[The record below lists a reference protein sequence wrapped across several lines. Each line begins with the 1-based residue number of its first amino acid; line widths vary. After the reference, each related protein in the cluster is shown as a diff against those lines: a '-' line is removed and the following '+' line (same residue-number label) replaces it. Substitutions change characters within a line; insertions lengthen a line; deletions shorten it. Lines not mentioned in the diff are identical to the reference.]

1 MQRESIAQA
10 IADLDAWL
18 QTMRQPGGYGGPV
31 THWWQH
37 RMQYTGP
44 GLDWRYEGIL
54 IGYATLYEKTGQTV
68 WLDRLEAAVTDL
80 VEGQRPDG
88 SFRAS
93 RFELNPGTLGT
104 PHEAA
109 AALGLLFAAPILS
122 EPPTAVSVATRNLRR
137 LIDALWDGTGFND
150 RPDSRERV
158 PNKLATLA
166 HALMLA
172 AERTGDESYLPY
184 ARACLDDV
192 LRFQE
197 AGGELAGAVHQYAPG
212 CETGDDRF
220 FPYYAARCVPPLAKA
235 AQVFGNDRYAAAA
248 SAVLGF
254 LAGTMAEDGSWPQ
267 VVYRDGRRAAWPRWY
282 AGVADILL
290 AFHTMAK
297 PPPAA
302 ALERLLNSQLASGA
316 FRTATGF
323 ASRATQ
329 RPPSGVDDVRDAL
342 TVVGWNDKTLRLLA
356 DLHEGM
362 LPAAN
367 VRSATIETT
376 VGTRSATLVDAQ
388 DHLAIDHAA
397 TGLYHWAKTE
407 PWARVADTTLVT
419 R

>member
-1 MQRESIAQA
+1 MQRETIAQA
-10 IADLDAWL
+10 VANLDAWL

-37 RMQYTGP
+37 RLQYAGP

-54 IGYATLYEKTGQTV
+54 IGYATLYRKTGQSV
-68 WLDRLEAAVTDL
+68 WRERLQAAVTDL

-109 AALGLLFAAPILS
+109 AALGLLFAAPVLS
-122 EPPTAVSVATRNLRR
+122 EPPLAVSVATRNLRH

-150 RPDSRERV
+150 RPNSRERV

-184 ARACLDDV
+184 ARACLEDV

-235 AQVFGNDRYAAAA
+235 AQVFDDDRYAAAA
-248 SAVLGF
+248 SAVLEF

-267 VVYRDGRRAAWPRWY
+267 VVYRGGRRAEWPRWY

-297 PPPAA
+297 PIPITT
-302 ALERLLNSQLASGA
+302 LTRLLGAQLDSGA

-329 RPPSGVDDVRDAL
+329 RPPSGVDDVRDVL
-342 TVVGWNDKTLRLLA
+342 PVVGWNDKALRLLA
-356 DLHEGM
+356 DLHEGD
-362 LPAAN
+362 LPAAT
-367 VRSATIETT
+367 VRDTAIKTV
-376 VGTRSATLVDAQ
+376 VGTRSATLVDSRDQ
-388 DHLAIDHAA
+388 LAIDHAGA
-397 TGLYHWAKTE
+397 GLYHWTKSE
-407 PWARVADTTLVT
+407 PWARVADHTLVA